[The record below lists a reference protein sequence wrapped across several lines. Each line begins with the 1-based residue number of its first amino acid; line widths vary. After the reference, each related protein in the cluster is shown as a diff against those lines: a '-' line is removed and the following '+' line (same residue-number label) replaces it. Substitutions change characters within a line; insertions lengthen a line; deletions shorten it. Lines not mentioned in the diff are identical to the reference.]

1 MRGYREPGFQERTAA
16 AARARNSAL
25 EKLRARP
32 ALSPE
37 EIERRVAAQAA
48 KNAAAQEKRAAALL
62 AREAAAEAKAERER
76 EAAKTAATKKVLT
89 ESELKAAR
97 DARYA
102 ARKRR
107 KG

>member
-37 EIERRVAAQAA
+37 EIERRVATQAA
-48 KNAAAQEKRAAALL
+48 KDAAAQEKRAATLL
-62 AREAAAEAKAERER
+62 ARQAAAETKAVRER
-76 EAAKTAATKKVLT
+76 EAANAAATEKVLT